1 MIKIDNLLAQI
12 NNYIPLE
19 LMILVIVLY
28 GIGMMLKGLNKI
40 KDCLIPFILLP
51 IGVVLAMLEQH
62 SISST
67 SFMQGIICVMVAC
80 YGNQLIKQGVEL
92 IDSYKEKD
100 E

>member
-1 MIKIDNLLAQI
+1 MDNLLAQI
-12 NNYIPLE
+12 DNYIPLE

-28 GIGMMLKGLNKI
+28 GIGVMLKGLNKI

-51 IGVVLAMLEQH
+51 VGIVLSMLEQH

-67 SFMQGIICVMVAC
+67 ALMQGIVCVMVAC